1 MNSNSSSAFQGSP
14 TPAWVPELPDIAQ
27 PSSQLSLPF
36 PPTPAS
42 SACSNL
48 LPIPSSTSSPSSGS
62 SGRKAPRKRQRNRKS
77 VALAARDL
85 SSADPREAVDQH
97 AFFDDGVDFS
107 FHDHDND
114 ILGAQET
121 LPTAASSS
129 NTQLSE
135 TRQLPVDTPSSYSNL
150 IFTDK
155 FAYCA
160 RIDRSC
166 WVLEDCAMGLPLLG
180 SFYHVTLYEG
190 LNADQIERL
199 TTCDCTRGRGGL
211 DCLHQQAMR
220 QDTLRFK
227 EEVILCSELVSHE
240 LFNSYS
246 SQLSASPTPFT
257 AFCTTTQQAY
267 EQHSPNLKT
276 KFLARSTFVKLYF
289 AYVRIQQL
297 EVSFSRPQCGPNPS
311 TVIADGI
318 VLAYSSNLTHARLSP
333 PTTVGPDINTNA
345 RAGTVTPFL
354 PPVSVRRAARA
365 FCRSLKTVDID
376 HAQLLKTFST
386 NLHSALPTFPGPI
399 ALWAR
404 QYEQLLFV
412 ICLAP
417 SLPSSL
423 ELVLHN
429 LIDQFCANEGVFQLC
444 RPSIAP
450 LLLSLA
456 EMSASQA
463 STERYIRLGTSLAR
477 RCPFLGNVV
486 LAFTSPA
493 CQSHHSLL
501 VDLHLLMRATVDV
514 INYQL
519 SALHPRATPPPS
531 SSPTQL
537 DIAPYTQTGSHY
549 GSAKCRSRPTYP
561 HLNEGKDGRSGEK
574 QAGQEQ
580 DQDSSQH
587 CRKFY
592 DEYVKRK
599 RTGGLMALWCT
610 HRLCVGFHVIPQSEG
625 RNDVFSAIYCH
636 WPIAPSV
643 IVYDFACQLGP
654 YSLRRE
660 PDYFK
665 DTLFVVDQMHEKGHT
680 DCSAS
685 SRLSTYMRNDPQLQ
699 HVYSSAAECGNA
711 GLARI
716 KKTVSYS
723 KQEHAVALVRV
734 FLSIWNRRR
743 IRDAQTTSRTSMRS
757 ETSTGRTVEL

>member
-227 EEVILCSELVSHE
+227 EEVILCSEPNPVAIEFASHLHGRRAWFSVLSTRSSIHSNSQDGKRCIVSLVS
-240 LFNSYS
+240 
-246 SQLSASPTPFT
+246 SQRWTCSASHCSSNALPASTCVHRTRAKMFWKESLGPQLEDSEESDDYEEDQQ

-592 DEYVKRK
+592 DDR
-599 RTGGLMALWCT
+599 
-610 HRLCVGFHVIPQSEG
+610 
-625 RNDVFSAIYCH
+625 
-636 WPIAPSV
+636 
-643 IVYDFACQLGP
+643 
-654 YSLRRE
+654 
-660 PDYFK
+660 
-665 DTLFVVDQMHEKGHT
+665 
-680 DCSAS
+680 
-685 SRLSTYMRNDPQLQ
+685 
-699 HVYSSAAECGNA
+699 
-711 GLARI
+711 
-716 KKTVSYS
+716 
-723 KQEHAVALVRV
+723 
-734 FLSIWNRRR
+734 
-743 IRDAQTTSRTSMRS
+743 RDATMCSQPYTV
-757 ETSTGRTVEL
+757 TGPLLLQ